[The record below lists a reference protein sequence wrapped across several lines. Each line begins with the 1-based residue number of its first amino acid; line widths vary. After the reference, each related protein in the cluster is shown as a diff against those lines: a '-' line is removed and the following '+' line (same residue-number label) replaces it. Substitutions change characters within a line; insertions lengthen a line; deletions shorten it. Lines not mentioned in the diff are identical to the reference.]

1 MPEPLPHLAEPDA
14 DGPTAARSAG
24 LRVRSLLA
32 GVVGQI
38 DGVLANEPTRLRLPA
53 TAGSVRFPGTFDPQV
68 SVGVRARGRRGGR
81 CAQGAAAGLH
91 QLSGASGAGP
101 APLRDVSIT

>member
-38 DGVLANEPTRLRLPA
+38 DGVLANEPTRLRLPRDR
-53 TAGSVRFPGTFDPQV
+53 RFRPIP
-68 SVGVRARGRRGGR
+68 
-81 CAQGAAAGLH
+81 
-91 QLSGASGAGP
+91 
-101 APLRDVSIT
+101 RDV

>member
-68 SVGVRARGRRGGR
+68 SVGVRPAVAVVGGAPRARPL
-81 CAQGAAAGLH
+81 GLH